1 MGSDVFLWLDWWL
14 NIFPYFRCAQ
24 CKLAWYCS
32 QAHQKSDWKQHRP
45 VCKQAVNKQ
54 ALPNKTPSA
63 NPNLIETFNMRI
75 KKPLPYNLQY
85 DEYEIALSPKI
96 VRPLPTYTSLQD
108 KMHKLAD
115 HLIEKLTY
123 EGYCI
128 IDGFL
133 GNINGGKV
141 LNDVTKMLK
150 SGIMKN
156 GELVQTGN
164 TENNK
169 KIVRGDKITWI
180 TGHEEEYDFMKVI
193 INAVDR
199 LIRYSKCG
207 FSEYNLKGRTP
218 VRISVFL

>member
-1 MGSDVFLWLDWWL
+1 
-14 NIFPYFRCAQ
+14 
-24 CKLAWYCS
+24 
-32 QAHQKSDWKQHRP
+32 
-45 VCKQAVNKQ
+45 
-54 ALPNKTPSA
+54 
-63 NPNLIETFNMRI
+63 MRI

-169 KIVRGDKITWI
+169 KIPLQ
-180 TGHEEEYDFMKVI
+180 H
-193 INAVDR
+193 
-199 LIRYSKCG
+199 
-207 FSEYNLKGRTP
+207 
-218 VRISVFL
+218 